1 MYSTHT
7 SNCSAS
13 RLKQSANRKEEVEVQ
28 IGSFFS
34 LPYPLLLRRQRRKGS
49 GSNNS
54 SHAIELPCAT
64 EVNEKKGNGEEEE
77 DGS

>member
-1 MYSTHT
+1 M
-7 SNCSAS
+7 
-13 RLKQSANRKEEVEVQ
+13 EVQ